1 MDFRA
6 YLSDWFYSEL
16 QMEPTKRKKRTAGT
30 MLLRQSSCKWI
41 FAWCHFFNVMQPTE
55 ARFCAS
61 EILAYTSVV
70 VTFL

>member
-16 QMEPTKRKKRTAGT
+16 QIEPTKRKKDYRNYVAPTV
-30 MLLRQSSCKWI
+30 LLQVN

>member
-1 MDFRA
+1 MDFRGIC
-6 YLSDWFYSEL
+6 LIGSIPNCKWNQQNE
-16 QMEPTKRKKRTAGT
+16 KRTAGT
-30 MLLRQSSCKWI
+30 MLPQQSSCKWI

>member
-6 YLSDWFYSEL
+6 YGLIGSIPNCKEN
-16 QMEPTKRKKRTAGT
+16 QQNEKRTAGT
-30 MLLRQSSCKWI
+30 MLPQQSSYKWI

-61 EILAYTSVV
+61 DILAYTSVV